1 MLENKETGKI
11 IESTLSDEQDDGN
24 SNATWNY
31 YMKSGIVI
39 TAIVGTNST
48 YQVDLFNTPNT
59 IEYKKIDNGL
69 SAKISYTEYG
79 FQISV
84 DITLDGDDLV
94 VSIPDDYIVEE
105 KEENYIGTI
114 SVFPFMGYS
123 FLDDKEGYMLIP
135 DGNGALINLDNK
147 EGRYVTGYSQMVYGA
162 DVGFRDST
170 TKEYLWDYYDMSRD
184 ANNVLAPIFG
194 MAHTKEQ
201 TGYIAVVEDGY
212 QRASIEAHPNGVMVN
227 YNRCFAKFL
236 LRDVYKQPLN
246 NSSSGRNIERAEED
260 RTHLNMKV
268 RYMLLSGEDA
278 NYSAMAVRYRNY
290 LLTNGLVTKKDSSY
304 NTRVDFLGCDREE
317 FLWGT
322 RAVTVTAPWVSRP
335 CIGLAP
341 GAKGWPFL
349 RPSGVLPVALP

>member
-1 MLENKETGKI
+1 
-11 IESTLSDEQDDGN
+11 
-24 SNATWNY
+24 
-31 YMKSGIVI
+31 
-39 TAIVGTNST
+39 
-48 YQVDLFNTPNT
+48 
-59 IEYKKIDNGL
+59 
-69 SAKISYTEYG
+69 
-79 FQISV
+79 
-84 DITLDGDDLV
+84 
-94 VSIPDDYIVEE
+94 
-105 KEENYIGTI
+105 
-114 SVFPFMGYS
+114 
-123 FLDDKEGYMLIP
+123 
-135 DGNGALINLDNK
+135 
-147 EGRYVTGYSQMVYGA
+147 MVYGA

-290 LLTNGLVTKKDSSY
+290 LLNNGLVTKKDSSY
-304 NTRVDFLGCDREE
+304 NTRVDFLGTDREE
-317 FLWGT
+317 FLFGT
-322 RAVTVTAPWVSRP
+322 RAVTVTTVENIEKMYGELKERGRIDFRLMFLTFVS
-335 CIGLAP
+335 
-341 GAKGWPFL
+341 
-349 RPSGVLPVALP
+349 